1 MTDVF
6 VEIRERRG
14 VVDPV
19 KGTISRLSRSQR
31 QRSFEEAKILLP
43 RMLLL
48 FITNGNRRSERVRFT
63 DTFQVLK
70 FGFKIVQFNMTVMLF
85 IQRILHGREHIRS
98 TSFESGIEAAAM
110 ILTHSC

>member
-6 VEIRERRG
+6 VEIRESRG

-19 KGTISRLSRSQR
+19 KGTISCLSRSQR

-48 FITNGNRRSERVRFT
+48 FITNGNRRSERVRFA

-70 FGFKIVQFNMTVMLF
+70 FGFQIVQFHMTLMLF

-98 TSFESGIEAAAM
+98 TSFESGTEAAAI

>member
-48 FITNGNRRSERVRFT
+48 FITNRNRRS
-63 DTFQVLK
+63 
-70 FGFKIVQFNMTVMLF
+70 
-85 IQRILHGREHIRS
+85 
-98 TSFESGIEAAAM
+98 
-110 ILTHSC
+110 